1 MLDCTSE
8 GGEREAG
15 APVPP
20 LTVGAAL
27 ARAAGRLARAGV
39 EEASLEAQLLLAHA
53 SGLERARLLAH
64 PELPLERVAADG
76 FRDLIA
82 RRTRGVPLA
91 YLTGWREFYGRPF
104 QVSPAA
110 LIPRPESEL
119 LVDLALEELRR
130 FAAETRPRLLDLGT
144 GSGALAISIALAA
157 PHTRVFASDL
167 SAAALGVATANARR
181 LGARVWLFQGDL
193 LQPLRAPLDLL
204 VANLPYLSPAD
215 LAAAPP
221 EVRAHEPSLALVGG
235 ARGTELIERLLP
247 RLATALRPGGAAL
260 LEIGWLQAAALR
272 RRARAALPGAD
283 VQVLRDYAGLD
294 RVLRVRRG

>member
-1 MLDCTSE
+1 ATWTRSWTRWRPPPRRSPPTPADPPRPVTRRAPPTAMPRTPLSPPRLPTADTAPPASAPRLPLSAGARGVSGEDPEGAGRSPREMLDCTSE

-130 FAAETRPRLLDLGT
+130 FAAETR
-144 GSGALAISIALAA
+144 
-157 PHTRVFASDL
+157 
-167 SAAALGVATANARR
+167 
-181 LGARVWLFQGDL
+181 
-193 LQPLRAPLDLL
+193 
-204 VANLPYLSPAD
+204 
-215 LAAAPP
+215 
-221 EVRAHEPSLALVGG
+221 
-235 ARGTELIERLLP
+235 
-247 RLATALRPGGAAL
+247 
-260 LEIGWLQAAALR
+260 
-272 RRARAALPGAD
+272 
-283 VQVLRDYAGLD
+283 
-294 RVLRVRRG
+294 